1 MRHTTARIGAD
12 VGGTFTDIVLID
24 AQRGVALRKL
34 PSTPDDFGR
43 AVVDGVSDLLPA
55 HAVPPQAVADVVHG
69 TTVATN
75 TILEFKGALTG
86 LLTTRGFR
94 DVLELRRLR
103 VPKLYDLFW
112 DKPRPLVE
120 RALRLEVDE
129 RMASTGQV
137 LQPLDLAQAEQAAE
151 HLVAQGVQAIAVS
164 LLHAYANPAHEP
176 RTRFCRSFAS
186 TSGPARPSSTPTCSR
201 WSHTTCNRCA
211 ASSTRTPSRRHC

>member
-1 MRHTTARIGAD
+1 CAD

-24 AQRGVALRKL
+24 RLRGVTLSKL
-34 PSTPDDFGR
+34 LSTPDDFGR
-43 AVVDGVSDLLPA
+43 AVVHAVSDLLPA
-55 HAVPPQAVADVVHG
+55 HGVPPESVGDVVHG

-103 VPKLYDLFW
+103 VPRLYDLFW

-129 RMASTGQV
+129 RMDSTGRLLDAERV
-137 LQPLDLAQAEQAAE
+137 TAPLLIMQSNGGVMSDTAA
-151 HLVAQGVQAIAVS
+151 AIKP
-164 LLHAYANPAHEP
+164 AYIVE
-176 RTRFCRSFAS
+176 
-186 TSGPARPSSTPTCSR
+186 SGPAAGVIASVGLARQLGIDNVITFDMGG
-201 WSHTTCNRCA
+201 TTA
-211 ASSTRTPSRRHC
+211 KASVVERGVPDFTSEF

>member
-1 MRHTTARIGAD
+1 MRHTTARVGAD
-12 VGGTFTDIVLID
+12 VGGTFTDIVLVD
-24 AQRGVALRKL
+24 AHRGVTLRKL

-43 AVVDGVSDLLPA
+43 AIVEGVVGLLPTHNVEPDA
-55 HAVPPQAVADVVHG
+55 IGDVVHG

-120 RALRLEVDE
+120 RAGLVSSMQSNGNREV
-129 RMASTGQV
+129 
-137 LQPLDLAQAEQAAE
+137 
-151 HLVAQGVQAIAVS
+151 LV
-164 LLHAYANPAHEP
+164 PAKVE
-176 RTRFCRSFAS
+176 
-186 TSGPARPSSTPTCSR
+186 
-201 WSHTTCNRCA
+201 
-211 ASSTRTPSRRHC
+211 

>member
-1 MRHTTARIGAD
+1 MVSSGVHNVRHTTARVGAD

-24 AQRGVALRKL
+24 AERGLALRKL

-43 AVVDGVSDLLPA
+43 AIVDGVADLLPV
-55 HAVPPQAVADVVHG
+55 HAVLPEAIGDVVHG

-103 VPKLYDLFW
+103 VPKLYDPMW

-129 RMASTGQV
+129 RMDSTGQV
-137 LQPLDLAQAEQAAE
+137 LEPLDLAQAERAAE
-151 HLVAQGVQAIAVS
+151 QLVAHGVQAIAVA
-164 LLHAYANPAHEP
+164 LLHAYANPAHE
-176 RTRFCRSFAS
+176 
-186 TSGPARPSSTPTCSR
+186 
-201 WSHTTCNRCA
+201 
-211 ASSTRTPSRRHC
+211 